1 MGKSRKKIV
10 VLLDHGRH
18 GEEDG
23 DPDQADHGVGGWS
36 EAGSVKVRKKSVKF

>member
-1 MGKSRKKIV
+1 MSWGNHKKIV

-23 DPDQADHGVGGWS
+23 DPDQADHGVGG
-36 EAGSVKVRKKSVKF
+36 

>member
-23 DPDQADHGVGGWS
+23 DPDQTDHGVG
-36 EAGSVKVRKKSVKF
+36 R